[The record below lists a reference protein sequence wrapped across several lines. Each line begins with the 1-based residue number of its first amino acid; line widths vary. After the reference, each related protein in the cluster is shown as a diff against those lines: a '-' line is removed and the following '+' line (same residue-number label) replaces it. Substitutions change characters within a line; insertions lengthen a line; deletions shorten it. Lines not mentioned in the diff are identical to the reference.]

1 MKNNDNFNNLD
12 EYFREHRELIFKE
25 DDEFY
30 ASVDTTEHTMSVDF
44 EKKLRKKI
52 RKKLARESR
61 PSFSR
66 LEKVAAFAVAVSVTL
81 ILSAMFTDAAR
92 SAFGEVVADWLGI
105 AYSVSY
111 EGIDDVTR
119 MIEEKKEPTYLPAEY
134 EKTVLMDTPFT
145 YYLKYAVDGEKVLT
159 YSQDS
164 VPASLML
171 DGDDCTSS
179 YVYVG
184 DYKAFLIEYTDGRV
198 AIVWSDMVY
207 YYYIFGHDAS
217 ITSNE
222 MIKIAEST
230 K

>member
-12 EYFREHRELIFKE
+12 EYLREHRELIFKE

-81 ILSAMFTDAAR
+81 IHSAMFTDAVR
-92 SAFGEVVADWLGI
+92 SAFGEVITDWLGI

-134 EKTVLMDTPFT
+134 EKTVLQDTPFT
-145 YYLKYAVDGEKVLT
+145 YYLGYSLDGEISLT
-159 YSQDS
+159 YKQKAVHGSQ
-164 VPASLML
+164 LL

-184 DYKAFLIEYTDGRV
+184 TYKAFLVEYTDGRV
-198 AIVWSDMVY
+198 TLVWSDGVY
-207 YYYIFGHDAS
+207 FYTLGGYGPN
-217 ITSNE
+217 ITPE
-222 MIKIAEST
+222 EIIKIAESI